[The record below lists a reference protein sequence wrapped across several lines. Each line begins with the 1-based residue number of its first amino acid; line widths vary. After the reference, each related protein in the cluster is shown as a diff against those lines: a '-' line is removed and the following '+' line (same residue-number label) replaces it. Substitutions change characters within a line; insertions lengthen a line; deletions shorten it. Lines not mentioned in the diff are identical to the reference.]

1 MGRISIDKA
10 TVRAKLEPRRE
21 PYWGAPI
28 AQNLFVGFRRIDSG
42 GGTWIAR
49 LLGDDKNHRYQSLGT
64 VSPVLDY
71 EAARKAALEWRRQ
84 MHAGVKTNEVKTVA
98 DACRAYVE
106 DRQIM
111 KGAQS
116 ATDAEQRFKRT
127 VYSDPI
133 GALPLAKMTQ
143 RHVEK
148 WRNALSEP
156 REGRNGLAPAS
167 MNRTLTAL
175 KAALNFAVARR
186 YVAADRTIEWSLV
199 KPMKAGN
206 RRDLFLDLAQRRAL
220 LGELTGDARRFIEA
234 AALTGARGG
243 ELASIQRKHF
253 DARTGTVT
261 LDGKTGP
268 RAVPLAPAA
277 IDLFK
282 QAARDKLPEAWLLTK
297 GGKQWDRW
305 AWNEAVHEAAQAA
318 GLPSGV
324 VLYTL
329 RHSFITEAITAGMS
343 LLDVARLV
351 GTSLAMI
358 DKHYGHLVQDA
369 ARKRLAAL
377 NMI

>member
-1 MGRISIDKA
+1 MARVSIDKA

-28 AQNLFVGFRRIDSG
+28 AQGLFVGFRRTES

-49 LLGDDKNHRYQSLGT
+49 LMGDDKKHRYQSIGA

-71 EAARKAALEWRRQ
+71 EMARKSALEWRRQ
-84 MHAGVKTNEVKTVA
+84 MHAGVDTNEVKTVA

-106 DRQIM
+106 DRQIT
-111 KGAQS
+111 KGAKS

-133 GALPLAKMTQ
+133 GALSLAKVTQ

-156 REGRNGLAPAS
+156 RDGRNGLAPAS

-175 KAALNFAVARR
+175 KAALNFAVTHR
-186 YVAADRTIEWSLV
+186 YLAADRTIEWSLV
-199 KPMKAGN
+199 KPMKASN
-206 RRDLFLDLAQRRAL
+206 RRDLFLDLVQRRAL
-220 LGELTGDARRFIEA
+220 LAQLEGDAHDFIGA

-253 DARTGTVT
+253 DPRTGTVT

-277 IDLFK
+277 VDLFK
-282 QAARDKLPEAWLLTK
+282 RAGRDKLPEAWLFTN

-305 AWNEAVHEAAQAA
+305 AWNEAVHEAAKVA
-318 GLPSGV
+318 GLPDGV

-377 NMI
+377 SMI